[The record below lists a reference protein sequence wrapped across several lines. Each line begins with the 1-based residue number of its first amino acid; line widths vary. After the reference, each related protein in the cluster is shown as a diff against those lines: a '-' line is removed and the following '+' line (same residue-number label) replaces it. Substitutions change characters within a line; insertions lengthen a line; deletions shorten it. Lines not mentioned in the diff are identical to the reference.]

1 MLAFLDLAAK
11 NQIEAQDKDEFPK
24 ELKGTKGKIWL
35 YKNHNPGLS
44 FGVLKECPK
53 AMELVPLCITS
64 AFGGAWTYILGKR
77 GCFFEKLA
85 ATLVMAG
92 GVSNLYD
99 RMRRGHVVDYLCLR
113 WKALKKVFKSTDMP
127 RTGLKF
133 CTSLPP
139 GSGSTRR
146 NTQNIRMPMI

>member
-1 MLAFLDLAAK
+1 MAMLGFFTFGSMLAFLDLAAK

-99 RMRRGHVVDYLCLR
+99 RMRRG
-113 WKALKKVFKSTDMP
+113 P
-127 RTGLKF
+127 RCGL
-133 CTSLPP
+133 SLPSLE
-139 GSGSTRR
+139 GVKKKWYLTLGIFLSLRDRSF
-146 NTQNIRMPMI
+146 

>member
-1 MLAFLDLAAK
+1 MAMLGFFTFGSMLAFLDLAAK

-64 AFGGAWTYILGKR
+64 AQKTG
-77 GCFFEKLA
+77 
-85 ATLVMAG
+85 
-92 GVSNLYD
+92 S
-99 RMRRGHVVDYLCLR
+99 RRTERKHYV
-113 WKALKKVFKSTDMP
+113 KEF
-127 RTGLKF
+127 
-133 CTSLPP
+133 
-139 GSGSTRR
+139 RR
-146 NTQNIRMPMI
+146 NEKNKRPPVL